1 MLSPLRHPCTPN
13 EMRSKLPELKRETV
27 NPFKEEIRERDWSN
41 ELKGKLYADEKR
53 GGVSKSINVGDEVLL
68 RAEKSNKLST
78 NFRLSPFKVVRK
90 TESKIT
96 VKNDIGV
103 EFQRNAEFVKKY
115 HAQEGPTS
123 GVENGGSE
131 GASAGAGE
139 AQDKRSS
146 DVTLRAEPPVVFFFT
161 EEEKRRLCP
170 NRVNSLKPPQPELLD

>member
-103 EFQRNAEFVKKY
+103 EFQRNAEFVKK
-115 HAQEGPTS
+115 
-123 GVENGGSE
+123 
-131 GASAGAGE
+131 
-139 AQDKRSS
+139 
-146 DVTLRAEPPVVFFFT
+146 
-161 EEEKRRLCP
+161 
-170 NRVNSLKPPQPELLD
+170 